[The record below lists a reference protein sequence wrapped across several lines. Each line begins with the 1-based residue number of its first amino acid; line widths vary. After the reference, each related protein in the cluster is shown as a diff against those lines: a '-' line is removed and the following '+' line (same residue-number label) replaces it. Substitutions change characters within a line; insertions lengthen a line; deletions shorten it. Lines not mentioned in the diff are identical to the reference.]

1 MFPHPNQFCPAADV
15 VIAAVALITKFYR
28 NDHTLTR
35 RWRSPTSPGVRSA
48 AWVRRMEY
56 VQHLR
61 VRIESRIDMTEL
73 ASNGCDDGLPSRQRA
88 RLRGMRDAAKE
99 SANTLRRILSHPRYK
114 LRNREDLWDLVDNL
128 ESAADTLDALAYGE
142 LYARA

>member
-28 NDHTLTR
+28 NDHTLTP

-48 AWVRRMEY
+48 AWVRRMESI
-56 VQHLR
+56 QHLR
-61 VRIESRIDMTEL
+61 TRIERRIDMTEL
-73 ASNGCDDGLPSRQRA
+73 ASNGHDDGLPSRQHA

-99 SANTLRRILSHPRYK
+99 SANTLRRILTNPRFE
-114 LRNREDLWDLVDNL
+114 LRNREALWELVDAL
-128 ESAADTLDALAYGE
+128 ENAADTLDALAYGE
-142 LYARA
+142 LYAGS